1 MKYGT
6 DAMWK
11 AVIEKDTNYDG
22 LFYYGVKTVGVFCKP
37 SCKSKD
43 PLLKNIIF
51 FETKQ
56 QALDS
61 GFRPCKRC
69 RPDLD
74 NYEPLADLAKEMKD
88 MIDSYYS
95 ERKKLS
101 NKLEQLG
108 ATRNHLSVVFK
119 QQFGISPMEYRNEIR
134 LTRAKELLRD
144 TNVPIT
150 EIAQEIG
157 FDSLPSFYAFFRKH
171 VGETPKEYRKGNIL

>member
-1 MKYGT
+1 MKYST
-6 DAMWK
+6 TTMWE
-11 AVIEKDTNYDG
+11 AVIQKNTSFDG

-43 PLLKNIIF
+43 PLIKNTVF

-56 QALDS
+56 QALDA

-74 NYEPLADLAKEMKD
+74 EFDPLADLAMEMKAI
-88 MIDSYYS
+88 IDNYYF
-95 ERKKLS
+95 ERRNLS

-108 ATRNHLSVVFK
+108 ATRNHLFLVFK
-119 QQFGISPMEYRNEIR
+119 QQYGMSPMEYRNEIR
-134 LTRAKELLRD
+134 IERAKELLM
-144 TNVPIT
+144 NNEVSII

-171 VGETPKEYRKGNIL
+171 VGKTPKEYRRGDIS